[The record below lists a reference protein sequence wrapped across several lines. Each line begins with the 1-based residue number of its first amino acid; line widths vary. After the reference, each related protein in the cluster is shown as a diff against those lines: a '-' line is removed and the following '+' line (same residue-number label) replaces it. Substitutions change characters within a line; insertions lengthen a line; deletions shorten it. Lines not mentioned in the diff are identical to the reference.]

1 MVKTNKLI
9 QQEIETNAKGRNRQ
23 NILYILYVVNT
34 KQSKVF
40 EQIYVH
46 KSLMISLA
54 LLTASGR
61 TKHKT
66 TKLTF

>member
-54 LLTASGR
+54 LLNS
-61 TKHKT
+61 KWENKD
-66 TKLTF
+66 

>member
-9 QQEIETNAKGRNRQ
+9 QHEIETNAKEKNRQ

-34 KQSKVF
+34 KQSKVS

-54 LLTASGR
+54 LLNS
-61 TKHKT
+61 KWENKD
-66 TKLTF
+66 